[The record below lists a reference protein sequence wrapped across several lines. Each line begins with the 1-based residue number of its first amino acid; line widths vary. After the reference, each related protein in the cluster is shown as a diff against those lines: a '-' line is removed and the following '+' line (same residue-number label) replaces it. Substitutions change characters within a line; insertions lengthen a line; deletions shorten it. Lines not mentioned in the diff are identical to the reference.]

1 MQTNRL
7 LTQEEIETRLAD
19 CPGWV
24 YRQEENCLHKVLIF
38 KDFITA
44 FAVMAQVAMWA
55 EKLNHHPDWM
65 NVYNRLEIRLNTH
78 DLGGV
83 SFLDFELLA
92 RIEESVAQRANLE
105 AWRI

>member
-1 MQTNRL
+1 MENRL
-7 LTQEEIETRLAD
+7 LTEAEIEERLKEWA
-19 CPGWV
+19 GWQYV
-24 YRQEENCLHKVLIF
+24 PDKKCLHKILVF

-55 EKLNHHPDWM
+55 EKLNHHPDWK
-65 NVYNRLEIRLNTH
+65 NVYNRLEIDLNTH

-83 SFLDFELLA
+83 SLLDFELLA
-92 RIEESVAQRANLE
+92 RVEESVAQRANLE